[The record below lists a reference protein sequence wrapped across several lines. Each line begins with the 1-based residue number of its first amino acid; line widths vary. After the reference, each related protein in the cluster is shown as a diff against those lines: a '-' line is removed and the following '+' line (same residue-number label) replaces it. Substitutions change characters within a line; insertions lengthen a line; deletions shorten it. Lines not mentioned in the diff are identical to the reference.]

1 LPIHPP
7 GIRPTIALGL
17 IAIIP
22 VVGAFASPASSSA
35 KMWREFP
42 PPPGGHAIAM
52 SCSTEP
58 RLTGSFL
65 QPWLVDGWSPEQ
77 WDAELQHLREAC
89 IYEVVLQW
97 TVDSGANTA
106 IYSSDIVAAGRTE
119 SDDVLARALAAAERA
134 GVDVYVGLQ
143 VNDEWWRT
151 YANDRTW
158 LSAESELAQRL
169 IDEIWTRYGAARS
182 FAGWYLPFEVD
193 NWHFERPDTW
203 DALASFYAAV
213 GRHAKHATPNL
224 PIVISPF
231 FNPAGGLPPAEWAK
245 MWATILPAA
254 PIDAIALQDGV
265 GAGHASADELVP
277 WFAATAA
284 AIKTAGTNTELW
296 STTETFT
303 SDLHPMDISSVVEDM
318 IAVKPYV
325 SRYWS
330 FSYDHYQSPQQVDSA
345 FHETYVDYVTTGVL
359 RPVG

>member
-1 LPIHPP
+1 MGLLVI
-7 GIRPTIALGL
+7 IAVAAGL
-17 IAIIP
+17 AT
-22 VVGAFASPASSSA
+22 PASSAA
-35 KMWREFP
+35 KVWREFP
-42 PPPGGHAIAM
+42 APPGGHTSAM

-65 QPWLVDGWSPEQ
+65 QPWLVDGWTPEQ

-89 IYEVVLQW
+89 IFEVVLQW

-106 IYSSDIVAAGRTE
+106 IYQSDIVAAGRTE

-193 NWHFERPDTW
+193 NWHFGGPDAW

-213 GRHAKHATPNL
+213 GRRAKRATPNL

-231 FNPAGGLPPAEWAK
+231 FNPDGGLTPAEWAK

-254 PIDAIALQDGV
+254 PIDAIALQDGI
-265 GAGHASADELVP
+265 GAGHASADQLVP

-284 AIKTAGTNTELW
+284 AIKTAGTATELW
-296 STTETFT
+296 ATTETFT
-303 SDLHPMDISSVVEDM
+303 SDFGPMDIAAVVEDM
-318 IAVKPYV
+318 IAVQPYV

-330 FSYDHYQSPQQVDSA
+330 FSYDHYQSPQQVDPA
-345 FHETYVDYVTTGVL
+345 VHRTYLDYLTSGSV
-359 RPVG
+359 